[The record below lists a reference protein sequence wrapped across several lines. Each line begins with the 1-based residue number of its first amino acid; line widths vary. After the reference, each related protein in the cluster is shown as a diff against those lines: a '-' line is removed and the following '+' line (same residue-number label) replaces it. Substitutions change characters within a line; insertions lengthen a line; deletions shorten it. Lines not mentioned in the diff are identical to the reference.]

1 MKTTSLH
8 AQHIAL
14 NAKMVDF
21 GGFDMPLFYS
31 SITHEH
37 QQVRQKAGIFDVSHM
52 GELMITGNDA
62 LRFTNYILT
71 NTITENT
78 HKVTYA
84 LLCDHDGMIIDDLLV
99 YVLDATHVLLVV
111 NASNT
116 QKDFEWILS
125 QKNGFDIDIK
135 NVSEAYSQIAIQGPD
150 AAQFCTS
157 LFTLDTPLQFME
169 YTSFIKD
176 DHPLIISRTGYTGE
190 DGYEIYGSHQTIK
203 DLWYQA
209 LNLGITPC
217 GLGARDTLRFEATLP
232 LYGHELSDQINPI
245 EAGLSFAVKND
256 TFIGSQAIQHFKSH
270 PTKKLV
276 GIKMIDKGIP
286 REGYTLYDQD
296 EEVGYVTT
304 GYLLPTQSSGLAL
317 AYVNMTSASLGT
329 SLTVEIRGKHLACQ
343 VVKKTFMKKNYKKG
357 V

>member
-8 AQHIAL
+8 AHHIAL

-37 QQVRQKAGIFDVSHM
+37 QQVRHAVGIFDVSHM

-62 LRFTNYILT
+62 LLFSNYVLT

-78 HKVTYA
+78 NKVTYA
-84 LLCDHDGMIIDDLLV
+84 LLCNHDGMIIDDLLV
-99 YVLDATHVLLVV
+99 YVMDATHVLFVV

-116 QKDFEWILS
+116 QKDYEWILR
-125 QKNGFDIDIK
+125 QKNNFDVNIND
-135 NVSEAYSQIAIQGPD
+135 VSEAYSQIAIQGPN
-150 AAQFCTS
+150 AEQLCTS

-169 YTSFIKD
+169 YTTFTKD
-176 DHPLIISRTGYTGE
+176 DHPLMISRTGYTGE
-190 DGYEIYGSHQTIK
+190 DGYEIYGSHQDII
-203 DLWYQA
+203 DLWNQA
-209 LNLGITPC
+209 LTLGITPC

-245 EAGLSFAVKND
+245 EAGLSFAVKHD
-256 TFIGSQAIQHFKSH
+256 PFIGSQAIQHFKAQ

-276 GIKMIDKGIP
+276 GIKMMDKGIP

-296 EEVGYVTT
+296 VKVGYVTT

-317 AYVNMTSASLGT
+317 AFVNLTSASLGT

-343 VVKKTFMKKNYKKG
+343 VVKKSFMKKNYKKG

>member
-8 AQHIAL
+8 ATHIAL

-52 GELMITGNDA
+52 GELIITGNDA
-62 LRFTNYILT
+62 LLFTNYILS

-78 HKVTYA
+78 SKVTYA
-84 LLCDHDGMIIDDLLV
+84 LLCDYNGMIIDDLLV
-99 YVLDATHVLLVV
+99 YVLDTTHILLVV

-116 QKDFEWILS
+116 QKDYEWILR
-125 QKNGFDIDIK
+125 QKNDFKVDIQNI
-135 NVSEAYSQIAIQGPD
+135 SEAYSQIAIQGPN
-150 AAQFCTS
+150 AEQLCTS
-157 LFTLDTPLQFME
+157 LFTLDMPLQFMA
-169 YTSFIKD
+169 YTSYKKAD
-176 DHPLIISRTGYTGE
+176 QELIISRTGYTGE
-190 DGYEIYGSHQTIK
+190 DGYEIYGSHQTII
-203 DLWYQA
+203 DLWHQA
-209 LNLGITPC
+209 LTLGITPC

-245 EAGLSFAVKND
+245 EAGLSFAVKSD
-256 TFIGSQAIQHFKSH
+256 TFIGSQALEHSKAH

-276 GIKMIDKGIP
+276 GIKMLDKGIP
-286 REGYTLYDQD
+286 REGYKLYNQD
-296 EEVGYVTT
+296 VEVGYVTT
-304 GYLLPTQSSGLAL
+304 GYLLPTQTSGLAL
-317 AYVNMTSASLGT
+317 AYVNMTSASVGT

>member
-62 LRFTNYILT
+62 LRFTNYVLT

-99 YVLDATHVLLVV
+99 YVLDATHVLIVV

-150 AAQFCTS
+150 AAQLCTS
-157 LFTLDTPLQFME
+157 LFTLDTPLQFLE

>member
-8 AQHIAL
+8 ANHIAL

-52 GELMITGNDA
+52 GELIITGNDA

-78 HKVTYA
+78 LKVTYA
-84 LLCDHDGMIIDDLLV
+84 LLCDHDGMIMDDLLV
-99 YVLDATHVLLVV
+99 YVMDVSHVLLVV

-116 QKDFEWILS
+116 QKDYEWILS
-125 QKNGFDIDIK
+125 QKNDFDIDIK
-135 NVSEAYSQIAIQGPD
+135 NVSETYSQIAIQGPD
-150 AAQFCTS
+150 AAQLCTS
-157 LFTLDTPLQFME
+157 LFTLDMPLKFME
-169 YTSFIKD
+169 YTSFEKD
-176 DHPLIISRTGYTGE
+176 DQQLIISRTGYTGE
-190 DGYEIYGSHQTIK
+190 DGYEIYGSHQTII
-203 DLWYQA
+203 DLWHQA
-209 LNLGITPC
+209 LRLGITPC

-232 LYGHELSDQINPI
+232 LYGHELSNQINPI
-245 EAGLSFAVKND
+245 EAGLSFAVKSD
-256 TFIGSQAIQHFKSH
+256 TFIGSKAIEHFKAH

-276 GIKMIDKGIP
+276 GIKMLDKGIP
-286 REGYTLYDQD
+286 REGYKLYNQ
-296 EEVGYVTT
+296 EVEVGYVTT
-304 GYLLPTQSSGLAL
+304 GYLLPTQASGLAL

-357 V
+357 E

>member
-8 AQHIAL
+8 ANHVAL

-52 GELMITGNDA
+52 GELIITGNDA

-71 NTITENT
+71 NTISENT
-78 HKVTYA
+78 RKVTYA
-84 LLCDHDGMIIDDLLV
+84 LLCDHDGMIMDDLLV
-99 YVLDATHVLLVV
+99 YVMDVSHVLLVV

-116 QKDFEWILS
+116 QKDYEWILS
-125 QKNGFDIDIK
+125 QKNDFDVDIN
-135 NVSEAYSQIAIQGPD
+135 NVSETYSQIAIQGPD
-150 AAQFCTS
+150 AAQLCTS
-157 LFTLDTPLQFME
+157 LFTLEMPLKFME
-169 YTSFIKD
+169 YTSFEKD
-176 DHPLIISRTGYTGE
+176 NQQLIISRTGYTGE
-190 DGYEIYGSHQTIK
+190 DGYEIYGSHQFIN
-203 DLWYQA
+203 DLWHQA
-209 LNLGITPC
+209 LTLGITPC

-232 LYGHELSDQINPI
+232 LYGHELSNQINPI
-245 EAGLSFAVKND
+245 EAGLSFAVKSD
-256 TFIGSQAIQHFKSH
+256 TFIGSQAIAHFKAH

-276 GIKMIDKGIP
+276 GIKMLDKGIP
-286 REGYTLYDQD
+286 REGYKLYNQD
-296 EEVGYVTT
+296 VEVGYVTT

-317 AYVNMTSASLGT
+317 AYVNMAFTSIGT

-343 VVKKTFMKKNYKKG
+343 VVKKSFMKKNYKKG
-357 V
+357 E

>member
-157 LFTLDTPLQFME
+157 LFTLEMPIKFME
-169 YTSFIKD
+169 YTLFEKD
-176 DHPLIISRTGYTGE
+176 DQHLIISRTGYTGE